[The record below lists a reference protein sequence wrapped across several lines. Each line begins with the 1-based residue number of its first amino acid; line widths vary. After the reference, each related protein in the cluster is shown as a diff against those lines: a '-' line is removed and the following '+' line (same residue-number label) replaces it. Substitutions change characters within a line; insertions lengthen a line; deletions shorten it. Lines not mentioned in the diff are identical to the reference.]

1 MLTMK
6 KRKKRKKKMTTKT
19 DARTYLVSKGFK
31 PGARGRFS
39 AEMIQALK
47 DSGLEFTRP
56 IKDPKPRSK
65 ATTTPLT

>member
-1 MLTMK
+1 MEK
-6 KRKKRKKKMTTKT
+6 Q

-39 AEMIQALK
+39 KEMIQTLK

-65 ATTTPLT
+65 ASTTPLA